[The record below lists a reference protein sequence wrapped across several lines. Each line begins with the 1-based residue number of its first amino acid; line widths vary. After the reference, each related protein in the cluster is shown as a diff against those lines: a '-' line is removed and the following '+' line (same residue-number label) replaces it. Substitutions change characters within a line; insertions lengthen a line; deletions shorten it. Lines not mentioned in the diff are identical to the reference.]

1 MLENNIRV
9 ILNES
14 SYNEENSVS
23 IINNDKELGV
33 EYDVLINDE
42 NRIKLI

>member
-1 MLENNIRV
+1 MENNIRV

-23 IINNDKELGV
+23 IINNDKELGI

-42 NRIKLI
+42 NRIKVI

>member
-14 SYNEENSVS
+14 SYSEENSVS

>member
-1 MLENNIRV
+1 MLENNVRV

-23 IINNDKELGV
+23 IINNDKEFGV

-42 NRIKLI
+42 NRIKVI